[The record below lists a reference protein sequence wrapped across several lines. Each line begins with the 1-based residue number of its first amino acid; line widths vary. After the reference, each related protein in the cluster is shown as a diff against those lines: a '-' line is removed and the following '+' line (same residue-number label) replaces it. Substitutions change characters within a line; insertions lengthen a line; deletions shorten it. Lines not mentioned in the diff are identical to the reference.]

1 MCMYKMLESFA
12 RNDVNANRI
21 DSAPFLSGR
30 VFADRNNGFTASDEI
45 DGRMGFSPENME
57 TTRYRCI
64 RSGR

>member
-1 MCMYKMLESFA
+1 MYKMLESFA

-21 DSAPFLSGR
+21 DSAPFLSAR
-30 VFADRNNGFTASDEI
+30 VFADRNNGFTASDVI